1 MRFDV
6 LTLFPDFF
14 RSPLDSSLI
23 GKAVKR
29 GVVEVSITN
38 VRDFAPGAHH
48 VTDDAPYG
56 GGSGMVMRV
65 EPLVAAIEAA
75 GAGLP
80 VPRRLLLSPR
90 GRPLRQTVAEELAG
104 EARILLVCGRY
115 EGV

>member
-38 VRDFAPGAHH
+38 VRDFAPGAH
-48 VTDDAPYG
+48 
-56 GGSGMVMRV
+56 RV
-65 EPLVAAIEAA
+65 D
-75 GAGLP
+75 
-80 VPRRLLLSPR
+80 R
-90 GRPLRQTVAEELAG
+90 
-104 EARILLVCGRY
+104 
-115 EGV
+115 